1 MIDRT
6 VNYYNEN
13 AQDFFET
20 TVNAD
25 MSLQMNDF
33 IKLLP
38 EEGRVLDAGCGSGR
52 DSLALKKRGFIVE
65 AFDASE
71 EMCKKASEFLGQ
83 QVRLCRFEEL
93 DDSERFDG
101 IWACASLLHVTREAM
116 PDVIVRLHKS
126 LKSDGVL
133 YASFKKG
140 IGERYRGERRFTDAD
155 EAYLQ
160 SILKDRFDIIRIRE
174 SIDVRPGRE
183 DEVWINVFARKSKR
197 I

>member
-1 MIDRT
+1 MIDKT
-6 VNYYNEN
+6 VEYYNEN
-13 AQDFFET
+13 AQNFFET

-25 MSLQMNDF
+25 MSLQLNDF

-38 EEGRVLDAGCGSGR
+38 AEGCVLDAGCGSGR
-52 DSLALKKRGFIVE
+52 DSFILIKHGFRVE

-71 EMCKKASEFLGQ
+71 EMCKRASDLIGQ
-83 QVRLCRFEEL
+83 RVRLCRFEEL
-93 DDSERFDG
+93 DYSNRFDG
-101 IWACASLLHVTREAM
+101 IWACASLLHVTRKVM
-116 PDVIVRLHKS
+116 PEVLRRIHKA
-126 LKSDGVL
+126 LKEKGIL

-140 IGERYRGERRFTDAD
+140 VGERYRGERRFTDAD

-160 SILKDRFDIIRIRE
+160 TVLKDRFDIIEIRE

-183 DEVWINVFARKSKR
+183 NEVWMNVFARK